1 MKNCG
6 SLLSPYFLKARVS
19 LEESG
24 PAPSVGGDTWFHC
37 AACKAFPGLAASD
50 LGLSSSDQQR
60 ARATSEK
67 AGATASSRWEQQA
80 WKWGEGSLLK
90 MRQIQK
96 R

>member
-6 SLLSPYFLKARVS
+6 SLLSPYFLKARGS

-37 AACKAFPGLAASD
+37 AACKAFSGLAAKSD
-50 LGLSSSDQQR
+50 VGLSYSDQQR

-80 WKWGEGSLLK
+80 WKRGRVPS
-90 MRQIQK
+90 
-96 R
+96 